1 MEAIRQIVDLNKLES
16 VINIP
21 KGFNSTKV
29 EVIIFP
35 ADDFI
40 PKEKEK
46 RNFGPYEGKGSFKMH
61 SDFAMTVLAGSDPD
75 KFVFIEDII

>member
-1 MEAIRQIVDLNKLES
+1 MEVIRQIVDLNKLES

-21 KGFNSTKV
+21 KGFNHTKV

-40 PKEKEK
+40 PKEKKETLDYM
-46 RNFGPYEGKGSFKMH
+46 RERAASRCIVTLP
-61 SDFAMTVLAGSDPD
+61 
-75 KFVFIEDII
+75 

>member
-21 KGFNSTKV
+21 KGFNYTKV

-40 PKEKEK
+40 PKEKK

-61 SDFAMTVLAGSDPD
+61 SDFAMTESELLGH
-75 KFVFIEDII
+75 E

>member
-21 KGFNSTKV
+21 KGFNYTKV

-35 ADDFI
+35 ADE
-40 PKEKEK
+40 PKEKK

-61 SDFAMTVLAGSDPD
+61 SDFAMTESELLGH
-75 KFVFIEDII
+75 E